1 MAKLTYTPVIDAD
14 TRFTALADLGKLDA
28 VDNARLIP
36 RLIEL
41 VAEADLQLIAEQRSA
56 LGFDGFGLAHSLPAK
71 RQVLKKS
78 YNTHRLKGT
87 PFAIRDIL
95 RQLGFGDITL
105 IEGIN
110 RNNYDGSITYNGTY
124 VYGDPHKWAHYVVV
138 LDRAITNEQA
148 ALIRFAL
155 SAYAPAR
162 CVLAAIDY
170 RVAPI
175 LYNGRAKF
183 DGTYNYGAA

>member
-14 TRFTALADLGKLDA
+14 TRFTALADLGTIDA

-36 RLIEL
+36 RLIDL
-41 VAEADLQLIAEQRSA
+41 VAESDLPLVAEQRSA
-56 LGFDGFGLAHSLPAK
+56 LGADGFGLAHSLSSK
-71 RQVLKKS
+71 RAVLKAS
-78 YNTHRLKGT
+78 YTTHRLKGT
-87 PFAIRDIL
+87 PFAVRGIL
-95 RQLGFGDITL
+95 RQLGFGEVTL

-110 RNNYDGSITYNGTY
+110 QNNYDGSITYNDTY

-138 LDRAITNEQA
+138 LDKPITNEQA
-148 ALIRFAL
+148 ELIRFAFG
-155 SAYAPAR
+155 AYAPAR
-162 CVLAAIDY
+162 CVLAVIDY
-170 RVAPI
+170 RVASI